1 MLISLQGF
9 RMRMI
14 QEKKRSEVY
23 NKNFFSVS
31 CEILDKELEL
41 VLISGHL
48 LRRKLQTK
56 NKANKLF
63 ETSTRLSL

>member
-1 MLISLQGF
+1 MS
-9 RMRMI
+9 R
-14 QEKKRSEVY
+14 
-23 NKNFFSVS
+23 
-31 CEILDKELEL
+31 EILDKELEL